1 MVGAEGFDPPTLCS
15 QSRCATRLRYAPTA
29 RFYPSVAGCS
39 ASPAK
44 TRLPSNSDDRKS
56 SPYEGG
62 TVRVGQGGCYPS
74 LFSSLLPVRGVPGS
88 RSSPSLF
95 PSQVVQQ
102 LNAVATNCSQPN
114 AIIEPY
120 GGYSSVAERRSVA
133 ADVVG
138 STPTSRPNPPT
149 SRSRRTSAS
158 RVRFGS
164 LSFIASICR

>member
-1 MVGAEGFDPPTLCS
+1 MVGAEGFEPPTLCS

-29 RFYPSVAGCS
+29 RFYPSLAGRS
-39 ASPAK
+39 ASSAK

-62 TVRVGQGGCYPS
+62 TVRVGQGACYRS
-74 LFSSLLPVRGVPGS
+74 LSPVSSRCKKFRVRGHHRHCP
-88 RSSPSLF
+88 PATW
-95 PSQVVQQ
+95 VQQ

-138 STPTSRPNPPT
+138 STPTSRPNPPN